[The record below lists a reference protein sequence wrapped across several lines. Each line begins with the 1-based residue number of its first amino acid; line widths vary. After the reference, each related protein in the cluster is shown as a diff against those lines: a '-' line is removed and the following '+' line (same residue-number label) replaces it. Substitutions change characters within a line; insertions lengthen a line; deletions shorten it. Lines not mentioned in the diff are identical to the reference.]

1 MTDLSLK
8 QMQDL
13 NLHGFFND
21 KEKEKHIQANLSLQS
36 NLINE
41 PIKKEDI
48 TLDDVLVR
56 GGLFTYV
63 LNKKKFKLNVLTK
76 EDMNL
81 LDNIDNL
88 NEEGVIYDIQLPF
101 KFHIRNSHD
110 NYVTLKA
117 QNYIE
122 AQEVFDNLFG
132 KGVYK
137 ASASKL

>member
-13 NLHGFFND
+13 NLFGFFSD

-36 NLINE
+36 TLIND

-48 TLDDVLVR
+48 TLEDVLVR

-76 EDMNL
+76 EGMNL